1 MKLKKKLYCEKTD
14 SSFQDIIQNSHFRHS
29 YWINYQ
35 HAFILSLNI
44 FIDNNTDWP
53 KNYIQGQEILL
64 KDKITVSYVLDFSSM
79 NNNDPLDSHTF
90 VKYCYTAVCR
100 GLYFSTNQD
109 QSMWNTSLKANA

>member
-1 MKLKKKLYCEKTD
+1 MKQKKKLSGEKTD
-14 SSFQDIIQNSHFRHS
+14 SSFQDIIQNFHFRHS